1 MLARDGASVIRKVW
15 AVAADFVCFL
25 VFSDDDAVVG
35 VCVVVFVGCRFDDE
49 MREVFACRWL
59 GDTADFVGSRGSD
72 VLFVFV
78 VEFQC
83 AFVA

>member
-1 MLARDGASVIRKVW
+1 MLTRDRATVIREVW

-25 VFSDDDAVVG
+25 VFSDDDAIVG

-49 MREVFACRWL
+49 VREVFACRWL
-59 GDTADFVGSRGSD
+59 CDAADFVSSRGSD
-72 VLFVFV
+72 VLLVFV

>member
-1 MLARDGASVIRKVW
+1 MLARDRASVVQKVW
-15 AVAADFVCFL
+15 AVAADFVGFL

-35 VCVVVFVGCRFDDE
+35 VCVVVFVGCRFDE
-49 MREVFACRWL
+49 EVYEVFACCWL
-59 GDTADFVGSRGSD
+59 CGDADFVGSRCSD
-72 VLFVFV
+72 VLLVFV